1 MNPTGSTMRNGWL
14 SLTDRVAPIW
24 WNTQVFL
31 NSTQILIGVVQ
42 LSYLRW
48 YHKAK
53 LSATV
58 FTYTFGIIAALIV
71 GVGMCLS
78 MKIIGCG
85 TTAMFVLG
93 LQTAML
99 SRFSENGESYRKMM
113 NAITG
118 RFVYGI
124 VILNAVLMLLHNI
137 KIRKKVKSIE

>member
-1 MNPTGSTMRNGWL
+1 MRKGWL
-14 SLTDRVAPIW
+14 SLTDRVAPIRR
-24 WNTQVFL
+24 NTQVFL